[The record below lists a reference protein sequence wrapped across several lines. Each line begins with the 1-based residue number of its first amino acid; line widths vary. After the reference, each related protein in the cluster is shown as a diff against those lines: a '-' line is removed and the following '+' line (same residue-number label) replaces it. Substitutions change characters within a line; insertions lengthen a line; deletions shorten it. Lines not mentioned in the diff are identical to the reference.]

1 MNTNEN
7 RYDMNKLVDLAGL
20 MCRRHEYG
28 DMRDRFVGHYS
39 IEKPASIMTHN
50 ADDYMV
56 VPYSPEPL
64 VYKFG
69 FIWKREIYLIPT
81 KVTEQKLGLYGD
93 DDFTNAQSNFQKI
106 AALYNNPI
114 LDGKGVMP
122 NEFMLKEFG
131 DRFEK
136 AMDDFEGSTFW
147 LDDPYVSPLTMAQ
160 ANYHSAHHTKGV
172 KYAKGHEIV
181 ERELYDSKSYSRY
194 FLQKPLLILVKLPL
208 DTLVYNDLSDGLTPD
223 KPLRICPPS
232 AVQDAKTE

>member
-28 DMRDRFVGHYS
+28 DMRDRFVGYYS

-81 KVTEQKLGLYGD
+81 KVTEQELMLHGADGYTGAKSY
-93 DDFTNAQSNFQKI
+93 FQNT
-106 AALYNNPI
+106 AALYDNVI
-114 LDGKGVMP
+114 LGGKGVIA
-122 NEFMLKEFG
+122 NEFMLKEFE
-131 DRFEK
+131 DCFER
-136 AMDDFEGSTFW
+136 AMDDFSGSTFW
-147 LDDPYVSPLTMAQ
+147 LDDTYVSPLTMKQ
-160 ANYHSAHHTKGV
+160 AHSHAVHHTKVV
-172 KYAKGHEIV
+172 KYAD
-181 ERELYDSKSYSRY
+181 ERKIMEGELYNSKFDSHYLLVR
-194 FLQKPLLILVKLPL
+194 PLLILVKLPL

-223 KPLRICPPS
+223 KPIRICPTS
-232 AVQDAKTE
+232 AVQEAKTE